1 MLVTK
6 LGANQITWADH
17 SWHANCLAWCGEN
30 YSLPPTVEYLQ
41 FSQREFET
49 KALSVIDHFETGSAD
64 RNNIPIIISSGL
76 IYNVNLTEEVFK
88 NCSNGGCHLI
98 KTLEWQGRGTCN
110 LTLTCPVLSPEG
122 CSTFGVV
129 LKNQRT
135 VQQTCFP
142 HQSVTIALPSSS
154 QVTLEAWAVEKQR
167 FNVTCNMWCGK
178 ISDKIERK
186 NEQNVNQ
193 VITDQLDKLYKVRA
207 LTQFFCFLFVQN
219 Y

>member
-6 LGANQITWADH
+6 LGPNQITWADH

-30 YSLPPTVEYLQ
+30 YSLPPTVEYSQ
-41 FSQREFET
+41 VSQREFES
-49 KALSVIDHFETGSAD
+49 KALSDFD
-64 RNNIPIIISSGL
+64 RNIPLIISSGL
-76 IYNVNLTEEVFK
+76 IYNGNLTEEVFK
-88 NCSNGGCHLI
+88 NCSNSGCQVTR
-98 KTLEWQGRGTCN
+98 TLEWQGRGTCN

-142 HQSVTIALPSSS
+142 DQSVTITLPSSS

-193 VITDQLDKLYKVRA
+193 VITDQIDKLYKVRA
-207 LTQFFCFLFVQN
+207 LTQFFSVSFL
-219 Y
+219 YKIIDLT